1 MKVGKLS
8 DHVRGWIIGDFP
20 QSLLQTK
27 DFEVGI
33 VTHFKGENW
42 PAHYHKLGTEYNVL
56 VSGRMTMCGVDLN
69 PGDTFVV
76 YPNEIADPVFHEDC
90 VIVCV
95 KVPGNSQD
103 KYLV

>member
-1 MKVGKLS
+1 
-8 DHVRGWIIGDFP
+8 
-20 QSLLQTK
+20 
-27 DFEVGI
+27 
-33 VTHFKGENW
+33 
-42 PAHYHKLGTEYNVL
+42 
-56 VSGRMTMCGVDLN
+56 MCGVDLVS
-69 PGDTFVV
+69 GDTFVV